1 MEKNKK
7 NTEEECSSISNGKA
21 VEHTN
26 GILYDCQSGKPERA
40 RGYVPETDEPW
51 RHEIYK
57 VAREHFDKA
66 VYLLQTETGIYINS
80 RMAEELAENYAAM
93 RAYNYID
100 ATTNNIP
107 WYLLYSFPGFPL
119 YHMAVMENTILHK
132 QLEKL
137 GFSMRKSKMDGFV
150 YVEDK
155 EGYLLIAT
163 NYRYHK
169 DKVGHLAEELDFS
182 VVRPDPALT
191 DTLLYLPVIR
201 FSVRV
206 HSEHFEELINSKKW
220 TPVQELLDIAE
231 RYMAP

>member
-7 NTEEECSSISNGKA
+7 NTEEECSLISAGKA
-21 VEHTN
+21 VEHTS
-26 GILYDCQSGKPERA
+26 GILCDCQSGKPECAMR
-40 RGYVPETDEPW
+40 YVPETDEPW

-57 VAREHFDKA
+57 VTKEHFDKA
-66 VYLLQTETGIYINS
+66 VYLLQAETGIYVNPG
-80 RMAEELAENYAAM
+80 MAKELAENYAAM

-100 ATTNNIP
+100 ATINNIP
-107 WYLLYSFPGFPL
+107 WYLLYSFAGFPL
-119 YHMAVMENTILHK
+119 YHMAVMENTTLHK
-132 QLEKL
+132 QLVKL

-169 DKVGHLAEELDFS
+169 DKVGRLAEELDFS
-182 VVRPDPALT
+182 VVRPDPTVT
-191 DTLLYLPVIR
+191 DTRLYLPVIR

-206 HSEHFEELINSKKW
+206 HSEHFEELVHCKTW
-220 TPVQELLDIAE
+220 TPMQELLDIAE

>member
-21 VEHTN
+21 VEHAN
-26 GILYDCQSGKPERA
+26 KILCDCQRGKPDRVM
-40 RGYVPETDEPW
+40 GYVSETDEPW
-51 RHEIYK
+51 RYEIYK
-57 VAREHFDKA
+57 VAKEHFDKA
-66 VYLLQTETGIYINS
+66 VYLLQAETGIHINS

-100 ATTNNIP
+100 ATINNIP

-119 YHMAVMENTILHK
+119 HHMAVMEHAALHK
-132 QLEKL
+132 QLVKL
-137 GFSMRKSKMDGFV
+137 GFLMRKNEMDGFV
-150 YVEDK
+150 CIDDK

-169 DKVGHLAEELDFS
+169 DRAGHLAEQLDFS
-182 VVRPDPALT
+182 VVRPDSAVT
-191 DTLLYLPVIR
+191 DTRLYLPVVR

-206 HSEHFEELINSKKW
+206 HSEYFEELVHSKTW
-220 TPVQELLDIAE
+220 TPVQVLLDITE
-231 RYMAP
+231 KYMAP